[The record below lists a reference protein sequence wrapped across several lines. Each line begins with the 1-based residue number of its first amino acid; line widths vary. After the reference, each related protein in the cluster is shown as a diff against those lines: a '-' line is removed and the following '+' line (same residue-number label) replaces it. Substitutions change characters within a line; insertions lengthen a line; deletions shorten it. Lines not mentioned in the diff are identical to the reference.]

1 MSPSRRTVIGGVL
14 GGAAAAALPFV
25 AFRDQPGK
33 KVHATPDPGF
43 TRIANQAALPAQFSL
58 PLKFPPVLRP
68 TRTDGTTDYYSVTAR
83 EADLTILP
91 GMSTRV
97 FSYEGSFP
105 GPTIEARS
113 GRRVVV
119 TTTNQLPVPTVTHLH
134 GGHTP
139 ADSDG
144 YATDLILPVG
154 GWPVAPSHR
163 GHAGHGAT
171 MSGDVRQ
178 GTRDYVYPNRQR
190 AATLWYHDHRMDF
203 TGPQVWRGLAGFYIV
218 RDGVDD
224 ALPLPD
230 GDREL
235 PLMIMD
241 RSFDANGQFTYPSAD
256 PTLHEPGL
264 TVNPNGVQGDVILVN
279 GVPWPF
285 HEVKQVKYRL
295 RLLNASNSRRYR
307 VSLSPDPSGD
317 GEPFTQI
324 GSDGGLLAAPQ
335 PMSSIYMVPGER
347 FDVIV
352 DFSKYAAGTK
362 VVMTNSLGDGSTK
375 QIMQFRVTGP
385 ASDGSQIPAQLST
398 VERLDPARAVRTRTF
413 NLLSTR
419 RDGKEVHVINDR
431 MFSTD
436 HIMADPR
443 LGTLEI
449 WEFRSSTH
457 HPVHVHLNPFQ
468 VIGRGGGLEPEDA
481 GWKDTVRLTP
491 NNTVRVVTRFDDY
504 TGKFMLHC
512 HNLEHEDMAMMANF
526 QVS

>member
-1 MSPSRRTVIGGVL
+1 MIIGGL
-14 GGAAAAALPFV
+14 AGGAAAAALPFV
-25 AFRDQPGK
+25 AFREQPGARTT
-33 KVHATPDPGF
+33 ATPDPGF
-43 TRIANQAALPAQFSL
+43 TRIANLAALPAQFSL

-68 TRTDGTTDYYSVTAR
+68 TRTDATTDYYSVTAR
-83 EADLTILP
+83 EANLTILP

-113 GRRVVV
+113 NRRVVV

-139 ADSDG
+139 AESDG

-154 GWPVAPSHR
+154 GWPVAPAHAA
-163 GHAGHGAT
+163 GHAGHAAT
-171 MSGDVRQ
+171 MAGVVTQ
-178 GTRDYVYPNRQR
+178 GTRDYTYPNKQR

-203 TGPQVWRGLAGFYIV
+203 TGPQVWRGLAGFYLI
-218 RDGVDD
+218 RDSVDD

-256 PTLHEPGL
+256 PTLHNPGL

-285 HEVKQVKYRL
+285 HEVKQAKYRL

-307 VSLSPDPSGD
+307 VSLSPSPSG
-317 GEPFTQI
+317 GAKPFTQI

-335 PMSSIYMVPGER
+335 QMSSIYMVPGER

-352 DFSKYAAGTK
+352 DFSKYAAGTN
-362 VVMTNSLGDGSTK
+362 VVMTNSLGDSTTNK
-375 QIMQFRVTGP
+375 VMQFRVTGP
-385 ASDGSQIPAQLST
+385 ASDSSSIPAQLST
-398 VERLDPARAVRTRTF
+398 VERLNPAQAVRTRTF
-413 NLLSTR
+413 TFLNTSR
-419 RDGKEVHVINDR
+419 NGKEVHVINDQL
-431 MFSTD
+431 FSTNY
-436 HIMADPR
+436 IMADPR
-443 LGTLEI
+443 INTLEI

-468 VIGRGGGLEPEDA
+468 VFEREGGLEPEDA

-491 NNTVRVVTRFDDY
+491 GDTVRVVTRFDDY
-504 TGKFMLHC
+504 TGKYMLHC